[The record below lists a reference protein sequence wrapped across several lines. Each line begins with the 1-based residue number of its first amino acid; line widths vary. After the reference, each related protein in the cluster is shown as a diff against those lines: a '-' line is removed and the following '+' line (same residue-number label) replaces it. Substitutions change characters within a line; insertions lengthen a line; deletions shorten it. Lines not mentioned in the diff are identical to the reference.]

1 MEPRLLGSEPAL
13 VSSTLYYHPVQW
25 DVGVGTEFGATR
37 RMFLSLSLTLL
48 SSLLPVGEV
57 GREVCPSAWS
67 SLAQGQGLWAG
78 AGEGPW
84 QRGAVF
90 EKSPLSAQ
98 ALFLLLSKSL
108 AFLEVRMS
116 AAEPVRP
123 VCALRNQARAKLEGT
138 DALGTCWP
146 P

>member
-1 MEPRLLGSEPAL
+1 MGCGGRDRVWGHKENVPFL
-13 VSSTLYYHPVQW
+13 VPHPP
-25 DVGVGTEFGATR
+25 EFLVACGGG
-37 RMFLSLSLTLL
+37 
-48 SSLLPVGEV
+48 GE
-57 GREVCPSAWS
+57 EVCPSAWS
-67 SLAQGQGLWAG
+67 SLAQGQGLRAG

-146 P
+146 T